1 MNPFDTSILLFLNRF
16 AQRSPRFDEFVV
28 FLSDFNLLKGGIIV
42 GLMWWLWFEPED
54 VRRKREVLLA
64 ALIASVPALIIAKTL
79 TVVTFRPRPLN
90 EARLLFHVPHSVT
103 PAEWKQLSS
112 FPSDHAVLFF
122 AMAAGIFIAS
132 RRAGWFALFYVSAF
146 ICLPR
151 MYLGEHYATDI
162 LAGAAIG
169 IIPVC
174 VANLPR
180 IRQPLTNGSLKLL
193 DARPSLFYCMAFLV
207 LYQVVEL
214 FEPMIK
220 MGKFIYHLA

>member
-1 MNPFDTSILLFLNRF
+1 MNPFDTSILLFLNQF
-16 AQRSPRFDEFVV
+16 AQRFPRFDEFVV
-28 FLSDFNLLKGGIIV
+28 FLSDFNLLKGGIVV
-42 GLMWWLWFEPED
+42 GLMWWLWFERED
-54 VRRKREVLLA
+54 VRRKRETLLA

-90 EARLLFHVPHSVT
+90 EARLVFHVPHSVT

-180 IRQPLTNGSLKLL
+180 IRQPLTNWGLKLL
-193 DARPSLFYCMAFLV
+193 DANPSLFYFMAFLV